1 MFRRGSR
8 RNFRRRKS
16 ESSEEEEE
24 EAAPGSQPTAARSA
38 AARRGLACASKP
50 APAPSSP
57 AEACCTSP
65 CSASHSGNEDAT
77 AETVAALKQAGKGPG
92 STTVRHKHLLSF
104 VCDREADEEEFKLK
118 KTGNTILFEPQ
129 WKKKK
134 QNNTEEDEVIAK
146 VDAKDRQDFIPTK
159 TQKGNSSEKETADIH
174 TESEDEIISEVD
186 ESNTSG
192 VARYKSQSG
201 EIPDARY
208 IKAARRKR
216 QLARAQA
223 DFIPLHSLARDDT
236 SVPDEELLTSD
247 EELDDDE
254 KRIHFTKALKTQRQ
268 KMAKEIGVNESE
280 SGSIE
285 SGGEDDDD
293 DQLLWEQQQT
303 KRVKV
308 FSPHFTETVSRP
320 NTLIVN
326 KMLDNLKKLP
336 PVNFETV
343 KKRLVNRLE
352 SLQEVHHSH
361 HREQEKIQET
371 AESSRCTIEHLE
383 AVSDSG
389 IRYRFYQE
397 MRTYVKNLVN
407 CFNEKIHLINELEYE
422 MHQLLQ
428 EQARKL
434 LQRRQDDIQDESSDI
449 WQLSN
454 KVDID
459 KDGVKTKQQLM
470 EKREA
475 RRAHREYLRKVAG
488 KEADCHK
495 GMSSDEEISPGD
507 VSEFHTK
514 EDHIL
519 KEARKIFSD
528 VQEDFCSVDRVFAK
542 FRLWR
547 EKFPDSYY
555 DAYIGLCLQKIM
567 NPLVRLQLISWNPLK
582 QDCLHLLEM
591 PWISALEEYCHLEDE
606 EFKKKDKSDATLLLT
621 VIEKTVIPKIEGF
634 VIHVWD
640 PLSSSQTKCLVQ
652 VFRKLKEEY
661 NVFGSEQSKA
671 TQALKKSIVMRITL
685 SVEEDIF
692 IPLYPKSVLED
703 RTSIHSQFQ
712 ERQFWS
718 AVKLLGN
725 ILQWD
730 GLLPDETLQDLSLD
744 KLLNRYILLILQ
756 TSPPHSKN
764 IEKCEKIIDCFPRCW
779 FENLQGR
786 RSLPQ
791 LENLCKYLLQS
802 IRRIYENG
810 ATTQDMD
817 NIGRESIKEMLKML
831 AMIHA
836 LEQTEGIINECKL
849 EDLEWSFQGN

>member
-1 MFRRGSR
+1 MFRKGSK

-16 ESSEEEEE
+16 ESSEEEDER
-24 EAAPGSQPTAARSA
+24 APGQRQAA
-38 AARRGLACASKP
+38 AARRDRNRGLTCTSKATP
-50 APAPSSP
+50 AHSSP
-57 AEACCTSP
+57 AKAYCTSP
-65 CSASHSGNEDAT
+65 GSASDSGDGEAAAEARDELRMT
-77 AETVAALKQAGKGPG
+77 AQKEAEKGT
-92 STTVRHKHLLSF
+92 SDTTVRDQHLLSF
-104 VCDREADEEEFKLK
+104 VCDREADEEEFKVK
-118 KTGNTILFEPQ
+118 KTGNTILFTPQ

-134 QNNTEEDEVIAK
+134 QSNTEKDEVIAK
-146 VDAKDRQDFIPTK
+146 VDVKVPQDFIPTK
-159 TQKGNSSEKETADIH
+159 TQKGNSLEKETVDIH
-174 TESEDEIISEVD
+174 TESEDEIISDVD

-192 VARYKSQSG
+192 VARYKTQSD

-223 DFIPLHSLARDDT
+223 EFIPLHSLARDDT

-247 EELDDDE
+247 DELDDDE
-254 KRIHFTKALKTQRQ
+254 KRIHFTKTLKTQRQ
-268 KMAKEIGVNESE
+268 KMAKEIGVNESD
-280 SGSIE
+280 SGSIK

-293 DQLLWEQQQT
+293 DQQIWEQQQI

-308 FSPHFTETVSRP
+308 FSLQFTETVSRP

-336 PVNFETV
+336 PVNLETV
-343 KKRLVNRLE
+343 KKRLINRLE
-352 SLQEVHHSH
+352 SLQEVHYSH

-407 CFNEKIHLINELEYE
+407 CFNEKIHLINELESE

-428 EQARKL
+428 EQTRKL

-454 KVDID
+454 KVEID
-459 KDGVKTKQQLM
+459 KDSVKSKQQRI

-475 RRAHREYLRKVAG
+475 RRAHREHLRKVAG
-488 KEADCHK
+488 KEADHHK
-495 GMSSDEEISPGD
+495 GMSSDEEVSPGD

-528 VQEDFCSVDRVFAK
+528 VQEDFYSVDRIFAK

-555 DAYIGLCLQKIM
+555 DAYIGLCLQKIL
-567 NPLVRLQLISWNPLK
+567 NPLIRMQLISWNPLK

-606 EFKKKDKSDATLLLT
+606 EFKKKDKSDAALLLT

-640 PLSSSQTKCLVQ
+640 LLSSSQTQCLVQ
-652 VFRKLKEEY
+652 IFRKLKEEY
-661 NVFGSEQSKA
+661 NVFGNEQSKA

-685 SVEEDIF
+685 SVEEDIY

-703 RTSIHSQFQ
+703 QTSIYSQFQ

-718 AVKLLGN
+718 AVKLLDN

-756 TSPPHSKN
+756 TSPSHSKN
-764 IEKCEKIIDCFPRCW
+764 IEKCRKIIDCFPRSW

-786 RSLPQ
+786 GSLPQ

-802 IRRIYENG
+802 IRRIHENG
-810 ATTQDMD
+810 ATTQDVD

-831 AMIHA
+831 TMIHA
-836 LEQTEGIINECKL
+836 LEQTEAIINECKL
-849 EDLEWSFQGN
+849 EDLE

>member
-192 VARYKSQSG
+192 VARYKSQS
-201 EIPDARY
+201 
-208 IKAARRKR
+208 
-216 QLARAQA
+216 
-223 DFIPLHSLARDDT
+223 
-236 SVPDEELLTSD
+236 
-247 EELDDDE
+247 
-254 KRIHFTKALKTQRQ
+254 
-268 KMAKEIGVNESE
+268 GVNESE